1 MLTPDQA
8 RAEIVAIIRRYLPS
22 GQLQIRLF
30 GSRAAGTFTP
40 VSDFDVALDMG
51 NRIDGAI
58 LERIRG
64 DLEDS
69 DIPYRVDIVDLASTT
84 PAFRSVAMADA
95 IPW

>member
-1 MLTPDQA
+1 MTPD
-8 RAEIVAIIRRYLPS
+8 RVRTEIVAIIRRYIPS

-51 NRIDGAI
+51 KRIDGAI
-58 LERIRG
+58 LEQIRG

-69 DIPYRVDIVDLASTT
+69 NIPYRVDIVDLACTT
-84 PAFRSVAMADA
+84 PTFRSVAMADA

>member
-1 MLTPDQA
+1 MMSSDQV
-8 RAEIVAIIRRYLPS
+8 RAEIVATIRRYIPS
-22 GQLQIRLF
+22 RELRIRLF

-51 NRIDGAI
+51 RRIDGAI
-58 LERIRG
+58 MERIRG

-84 PAFRSVAMADA
+84 STFRSVAMAEA
-95 IPW
+95 VPW

>member
-1 MLTPDQA
+1 MMIHDQV
-8 RAEIVAIIRRYLPS
+8 RAEIVAIVRRHLPS
-22 GQLQIRLF
+22 ERLQIRLF
-30 GSRAAGTFTP
+30 GSRAAGTFAS

-51 NRIDGAI
+51 KRIDGAV

-84 PAFRSVAMADA
+84 PIFRSVAMADVV
-95 IPW
+95 PW